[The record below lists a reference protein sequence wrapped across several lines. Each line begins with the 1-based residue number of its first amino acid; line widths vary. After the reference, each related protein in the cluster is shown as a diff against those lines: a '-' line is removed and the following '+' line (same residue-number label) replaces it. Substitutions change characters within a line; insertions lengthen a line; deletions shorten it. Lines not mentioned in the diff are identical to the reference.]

1 MRSRQACCRAQ
12 LWGPTIIEGLGVR
25 SNLAIGWLSA
35 VPNIAAVI
43 CLIAV
48 GRHSDRTL
56 ERRYHSALLCLVAA
70 GGLTMIGLFTNHP
83 LYAFLGLVLGT
94 MGGVS
99 AIAPFWQ
106 FPPMLLAGRRLPE
119 GSRSSTR
126 LAVSQAGSLPS
137 PSDGSGTRPVR
148 HQRVSMLW
156 RDSKSLRLS

>member
-1 MRSRQACCRAQ
+1 M
-12 LWGPTIIEGLGVR
+12 
-25 SNLAIGWLSA
+25 
-35 VPNIAAVI
+35 PNVAAVI

-106 FPPMLLAGRRLPE
+106 FPPMLLAGTAAAGGIALINSI
-119 GSRSSTR
+119 GSFSGWVAPFAIGWLRDTTGTTSTGLYVVAGLEV
-126 LAVSQAGSLPS
+126 LAAVLILAFMPRQDRFTGK
-137 PSDGSGTRPVR
+137 V
-148 HQRVSMLW
+148 
-156 RDSKSLRLS
+156 